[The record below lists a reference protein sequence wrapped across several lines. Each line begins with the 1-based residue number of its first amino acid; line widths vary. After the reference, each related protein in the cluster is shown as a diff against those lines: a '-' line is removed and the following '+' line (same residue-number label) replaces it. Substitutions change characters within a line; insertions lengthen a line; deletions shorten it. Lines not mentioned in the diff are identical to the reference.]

1 MLPID
6 IKHLVDQYIELS
18 FSVNK
23 SGESLVRDQM
33 NDDMTSDQHYT
44 LRYIYQAKSCTPSDL
59 AKRFQVKKSAI
70 TAMMNRMWKKGW
82 VQRTRDEKDRR
93 VVYLTLTEAGEAL
106 YMKTEEKIHHL
117 VGSILNN
124 FEQEEL
130 GQFLSTY
137 QKLHRVLEDINKN
150 K

>member
-1 MLPID
+1 MPPID
-6 IKHLVDQYIELS
+6 IKHLIDQYIELS

-44 LRYIYQAKSCTPSDL
+44 LRYIYQSKSCTPSDL
-59 AKRFQVKKSAI
+59 AKKFQVKKSAI
-70 TAMMNRMWKKGW
+70 TAMINRMWKKGW
-82 VQRTRDEKDRR
+82 IQRTRDEKDRR
-93 VVYLTLTEAGEAL
+93 VVYLTLTEEGKAL
-106 YMKTEEKIHHL
+106 YMKTEERIHHL
-117 VGSILNN
+117 VDSILNN

-130 GQFLSTY
+130 EQFLRTY
-137 QKLHRVLEDINKN
+137 QKLHRVLEDINKH